1 MTDLEERIS
10 IRKPT
15 ADRPLLGLT
24 ILVVEDSRY
33 ACETLRLMC
42 LRSGARIRRA
52 DCLASAQRHLKVY
65 RPSVVIIDM
74 GLPDGS
80 GRDLIAILAQ
90 ASPRIGVILA
100 ISGDDGTRE
109 AALAAGADGFL
120 EKPLDT
126 LARFQEA
133 VLAHL
138 PQRVRPKGPR
148 ALPSERI
155 IADRTALR
163 DDIAHVAGL
172 LESRQDRR
180 TLDYVAQFLG
190 GVARAARDRPLAAAA
205 AELANCRSAESRRR
219 TVARVISMLHARAE
233 FPAPI

>member
-15 ADRPLLGLT
+15 TDRPLLGLT

-33 ACETLRLMC
+33 ACEMLRLMC

-80 GRDLIAILAQ
+80 GRDLIARLAQ

-100 ISGDDGTRE
+100 ISGDDGARE
-109 AALAAGADGFL
+109 AALAAGVDGFL

-138 PQRVRPKGPR
+138 PQGARPKGPR

-163 DDIAHVAGL
+163 DDIAHVADL
-172 LESRQDRR
+172 LEARQDRR

-205 AELANCRSAESRRR
+205 AELAGCRSAESRRS
-219 TVARVISMLHARAE
+219 TVARVIAMLHARAE
-233 FPAPI
+233 LPAPI